1 MDQNGI
7 ANRSPLA
14 TNAAREANK
23 NKRLWTG
30 TRLDQRF
37 AAAITGPHPV
47 PRTIAASA
55 RAASA
60 PATQRI
66 GGREGHGDGRS
77 TREESFD

>member
-1 MDQNGI
+1 MDRPKRQTATATPAKPGGL
-7 ANRSPLA
+7 PL
-14 TNAAREANK
+14 T
-23 NKRLWTG
+23 
-30 TRLDQRF
+30 LDQRF

-55 RAASA
+55 RPASA